1 MENAESRI
9 IKWRQKNTN
18 IMNCSKNHTTKS
30 TCSSKKSI
38 SPVKSLKDLLDEYQN
53 TSHLHKDWDKC
64 RSIPEAVF
72 GDTSYTPGN
81 PPMPDVLPDAQWN
94 DFLGQVM
101 INPHQARYYTKDELH
116 KIAEHLAAHWNRKTF
131 KDFEDLYEYVGS
143 ILVKTAANPSGLVK
157 NPYALIIYDIA
168 LRLAYRHGVWP
179 KKYVYLNGS
188 GPFKAANILGLG
200 KFIRKRKILYIDVI
214 KKYPE
219 LGKLDAAEL
228 EDFLCIHRKQ
238 IEELKN
244 KGLL

>member
-1 MENAESRI
+1 
-9 IKWRQKNTN
+9 
-18 IMNCSKNHTTKS
+18 
-30 TCSSKKSI
+30 
-38 SPVKSLKDLLDEYQN
+38 
-53 TSHLHKDWDKC
+53 
-64 RSIPEAVF
+64 
-72 GDTSYTPGN
+72 
-81 PPMPDVLPDAQWN
+81 MPDVLPDAQWN
-94 DFLGQVM
+94 DFLDEVK
-101 INPHQARYYTKDELH
+101 INPHQAIYYTKKELR

-131 KDFEDLYEYVGS
+131 EDFEDLYEYVSS
-143 ILVKTAANPSGLVK
+143 ILVITVTNPDGVVK

-168 LRLAYRHGVWP
+168 LRLASRYGVWP

-188 GPFKAANILGLG
+188 GPFKAARILGFG
-200 KFIRKRKILYIDVI
+200 KFIRKRKILYSDVI

>member
-1 MENAESRI
+1 
-9 IKWRQKNTN
+9 
-18 IMNCSKNHTTKS
+18 MNCSKNHITKS

-53 TSHLHKDWDKC
+53 TWHLHKDWDKC
-64 RSIPEAVF
+64 RSIPEAMF

-81 PPMPDVLPDAQWN
+81 PPMPDVLPYA
-94 DFLGQVM
+94 L
-101 INPHQARYYTKDELH
+101 R

-168 LRLAYRHGVWP
+168 LRLAYRYGVWP

-188 GPFKAANILGLG
+188 GPFEAANILGLG
-200 KFIRKRKILYIDVI
+200 KFIRKRKILYLDFI

>member
-1 MENAESRI
+1 
-9 IKWRQKNTN
+9 
-18 IMNCSKNHTTKS
+18 MNCSKNHTTKS

-38 SPVKSLKDLLDEYQN
+38 SPVKSLKDLINEYKKKW
-53 TSHLHKDWDKC
+53 HLHEDWGIY

-72 GDTSYTPGN
+72 GDTSYTPDN

-94 DFLGQVM
+94 VFLGKVK
-101 INPHQARYYTKDELH
+101 IHSHQTYPMTLSQNQIILR

-131 KDFEDLYEYVGS
+131 EDFEDLYEYVGS

-157 NPYALIIYDIA
+157 DPYALIIYDIA
-168 LRLAYRHGVWP
+168 LRLAYRYGVWP

-200 KFIRKRKILYIDVI
+200 EFIRKRKILYSDVI

-219 LGKLDAAEL
+219 LGELDAAEL